1 MTIKLIACDLD
12 DTLLRPDLTIAP
24 GCRQALAAAVEKGVV
39 VTIATGRM
47 FRAARP
53 YAEELGISGVPLIVY
68 QGAWVRTL
76 EGETLYHQPL
86 SKEDAVDVLTNLRSY
101 NCHYQSYY
109 QDELYMENLT
119 PEGQAYS
126 KLSGAPVNLVA
137 DLEEIIRNQ
146 PLKFILI
153 NNDYAALDEI
163 QADLMSKL
171 GNRVSLVRSKPQFLE
186 ISHLKATKAHALQAV
201 ADHYGITRDQVMAI
215 GDSYN
220 DLDMIAWAGV
230 GVAMANAPEDIRSRA
245 DHVTLTNE
253 EGGVEEAVRRFV
265 LNTH

>member
-1 MTIKLIACDLD
+1 MTIKLVAVDLD

-24 GCRQALAAAVEKGVV
+24 GCRQALAEAVKQGVI

-76 EGETLYHQPL
+76 EGENLYYKPL
-86 SKEDAVDVLTNLRSY
+86 ANEDALLVLQTLRGY

-109 QDELYMENLT
+109 QDELYMEKLT
-119 PEGQAYS
+119 PEGEAYS
-126 KLSGAPVNLVA
+126 RLSGAPVNLVP
-137 DLEEIIRNQ
+137 DLEDIVKNQ

-153 NNDYAALDEI
+153 NYDFAAMDTIE
-163 QADLMSKL
+163 ADIRAKI
-171 GNRVSLVRSKPQFLE
+171 GDRVSVVRSKPQFLE
-186 ISHLKATKAHALQAV
+186 ISHLQATKAHALQAV
-201 ADHYGITRDQVMAI
+201 AEYYGIKQPEVMAI

-230 GVAMANAPEDIRSRA
+230 GVAMANAPEDIRQQA
-245 DHVTLTNE
+245 DYVTLSNK
-253 EGGVEEAVRRFV
+253 EGGVATAIRQLV
-265 LNTH
+265 LNT